1 MEGKG
6 ERMGLG
12 KRRDDYEETIYVG
25 PAVAEHGEM
34 LDGEAVTVLLK
45 EGYGP
50 LLDVLVEA
58 LDEAQIGKG
67 KERHATDKPFT
78 QQPIMTIQGLVGRG
92 YALGQAIKKTQES
105 QRLGD
110 DAAKRELLGAINY
123 LAAAVLSYDD

>member
-1 MEGKG
+1 
-6 ERMGLG
+6 MGITRKKINDRLEVVV
-12 KRRDDYEETIYVG
+12 RD
-25 PAVAEHGEM
+25 
-34 LDGEAVTVLLK
+34 
-45 EGYGP
+45 GYDE
-50 LLDVLVEA
+50 LADVLVEA
-58 LDEAQIGKG
+58 LNQAQSGKG

-105 QRLGD
+105 QRLDD